1 MTLSEQPSSASI
13 STQQQGF
20 NFSPFECTHLLL
32 VPQCV
37 CPRLFLMSPSPPPH
51 PKSGSNFL
59 CLALGGSSLCRSSEQ
74 TSHPKSIQPSPV
86 SLLQENSSWGACVL
100 IHLNVH
106 SRAVA
111 SCEVRSYFGAD
122 LNRNMAA
129 LLNSSPLA
137 GAGVWVICCCR

>member
-1 MTLSEQPSSASI
+1 MTLSEQPSPASI

-59 CLALGGSSLCRSSEQ
+59 CLALGGSSLCSSSEQ
-74 TSHPKSIQPSPV
+74 VSHPKSIQPSPV
-86 SLLQENSSWGACVL
+86 GLLQENSSWGACVL

-129 LLNSSPLA
+129 LLHSNPLA
-137 GAGVWVICCCR
+137 GDGVWVICCCR